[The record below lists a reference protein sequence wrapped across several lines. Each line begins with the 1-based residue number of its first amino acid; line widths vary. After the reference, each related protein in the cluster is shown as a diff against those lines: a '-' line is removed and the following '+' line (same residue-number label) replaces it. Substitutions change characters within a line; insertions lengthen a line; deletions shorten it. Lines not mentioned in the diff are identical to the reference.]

1 MMCLERGGEYELHG
15 VQVGVGM
22 LLTLRL
28 AEWLRAEEP
37 DIARA
42 GAAADRFDAAA
53 WERNLRRVFPRTA
66 DDLLDMEQ
74 RAKKNERAGRLRR
87 AARAIECWDEI
98 LAVLAA
104 LPNYAETEAMMRS
117 LGMPTTPE
125 ELGLCVTDAVD
136 AFVCSRDI
144 RDKYLLSSLIW
155 DLGYMEDFAA
165 RLRLELSG
173 AAES

>member
-1 MMCLERGGEYELHG
+1 
-15 VQVGVGM
+15 
-22 LLTLRL
+22 
-28 AEWLRAEEP
+28 
-37 DIARA
+37 
-42 GAAADRFDAAA
+42 
-53 WERNLRRVFPRTA
+53 
-66 DDLLDMEQ
+66 
-74 RAKKNERAGRLRR
+74 
-87 AARAIECWDEI
+87 
-98 LAVLAA
+98 
-104 LPNYAETEAMMRS
+104 MRS

-125 ELGLCVTDAVD
+125 ELGLSVTDAVD